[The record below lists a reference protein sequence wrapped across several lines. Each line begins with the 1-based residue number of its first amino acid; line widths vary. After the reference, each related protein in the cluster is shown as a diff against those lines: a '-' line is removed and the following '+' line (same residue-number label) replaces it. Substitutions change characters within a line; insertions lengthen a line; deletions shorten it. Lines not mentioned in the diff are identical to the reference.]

1 MKKAFFK
8 KLFQKKGDKHVGNLK
23 ADAAKGDAEAQYQLG
38 LAYSAGN
45 GVTQDYVEAIRW
57 FRASAEGG
65 HAEAQNALGLCY
77 DNGTGVPQD
86 YAEAE
91 KWYRLAVEQ
100 GYASAQTN
108 LGLLYVLGNGVPLD
122 YVEALMW
129 WNLAAAQDDEDA
141 IANRD
146 IVAGLMTP
154 SQIEEAQRLAREWSA
169 AHPQDQEHAYFA
181 YHLQGTR
188 NNRSLVVG
196 QRCGQSQSLGKTAI
210 ARWEHE
216 QRSAA

>member
-1 MKKAFFK
+1 
-8 KLFQKKGDKHVGNLK
+8 V
-23 ADAAKGDAEAQYQLG
+23 AAVLCLLAVAELG
-38 LAYSAGN
+38 WMHGAGRRSAG
-45 GVTQDYVEAIRW
+45 
-57 FRASAEGG
+57 
-65 HAEAQNALGLCY
+65 
-77 DNGTGVPQD
+77 
-86 YAEAE
+86 
-91 KWYRLAVEQ
+91 
-100 GYASAQTN
+100 
-108 LGLLYVLGNGVPLD
+108 LYC
-122 YVEALMW
+122 
-129 WNLAAAQDDEDA
+129 
-141 IANRD
+141 RD
-146 IVAGLMTP
+146 TIAGLMTP